1 MKKILTILFIA
12 AALRA
17 SSQIDSV
24 YYHDSG
30 FESQYGA
37 GGAYPAQDYLQFIT
51 RFTPPYYPAQLVGVR
66 AWFRN
71 AAQPSAYKV
80 IVRSDTSGSVSAN
93 NSILVYMSLSAI
105 PNPSSGGTPDSA
117 YSDYVDLSAQN
128 LVFNSGDVYAG
139 VTQNLQINGFVG
151 IALDTNA
158 AIPNNNRHWLSNNQG
173 APGSWMLFSGWAF
186 TYDNFGITAFFN
198 PITTSTAEI
207 QEQDIKVFP
216 NPADELL
223 VIGNIS
229 LNRNTE
235 VKILDSAG
243 RLVYHN
249 HFTGSIRINTTEWS
263 NGMYFVKVRNK
274 EIDSNLKV
282 AVIH

>member
-1 MKKILTILFIA
+1 MKQILTILFIA

-17 SSQIDSV
+17 SSQMDSV

-93 NSILVYMSLSAI
+93 NSIMVYMSLSAI

-117 YSDYVDLSAQN
+117 YSDYV
-128 LVFNSGDVYAG
+128 
-139 VTQNLQINGFVG
+139 
-151 IALDTNA
+151 
-158 AIPNNNRHWLSNNQG
+158 
-173 APGSWMLFSGWAF
+173 
-186 TYDNFGITAFFN
+186 
-198 PITTSTAEI
+198 
-207 QEQDIKVFP
+207 
-216 NPADELL
+216 
-223 VIGNIS
+223 
-229 LNRNTE
+229 
-235 VKILDSAG
+235 
-243 RLVYHN
+243 
-249 HFTGSIRINTTEWS
+249 
-263 NGMYFVKVRNK
+263 
-274 EIDSNLKV
+274 
-282 AVIH
+282 